1 MTIQTMFLAGF
12 TLPISMATKE
22 TKIVYTIWENGV
34 GSSVPINSYKD
45 NEANRT
51 EVLRLF
57 SVLLS
62 KSMYVDPSNLL
73 LAEDKWLQYV
83 ASKTTDRKIVLV
95 VLCSLIN
102 TVCNYDPTGWV
113 PYNHVLLGD
122 PREHLVT
129 YSLTVLLILLDYRS
143 PEQVTRMRQNST
155 SPISDSPVTDSD
167 SNSNYSKPSVELE
180 VFSPEEN
187 NNQQQQQTRASSIHD
202 NVFRYYMSKLHRK
215 QDFNFLMDGLYR
227 ILMNPLTA
235 SNTYLPRSTKKV
247 QCYMDVMMLCWR
259 LIETNSVK

>member
-1 MTIQTMFLAGF
+1 
-12 TLPISMATKE
+12 
-22 TKIVYTIWENGV
+22 
-34 GSSVPINSYKD
+34 
-45 NEANRT
+45 
-51 EVLRLF
+51 
-57 SVLLS
+57 
-62 KSMYVDPSNLL
+62 
-73 LAEDKWLQYV
+73 
-83 ASKTTDRKIVLV
+83 
-95 VLCSLIN
+95 
-102 TVCNYDPTGWV
+102 
-113 PYNHVLLGD
+113 
-122 PREHLVT
+122 
-129 YSLTVLLILLDYRS
+129 
-143 PEQVTRMRQNST
+143 MRQNST

-187 NNQQQQQTRASSIHD
+187 NNQQQQQQTRASSIHD